1 MTEQEKK
8 GKIEAVLDLLRLKI
22 IQQRELTEQI
32 AQLYHDLNELHGSPI
47 KLALDVKSRNK
58 PGWGPDP
65 NFNKPAT
72 SPESQVL
79 RDHQLTREF

>member
-1 MTEQEKK
+1 MTEAETKA
-8 GKIEAVLDLLRLKI
+8 KIEQTLDLLRLKV

-65 NFNKPAT
+65 NFNKPAI